1 MFQKGHLPIK
11 KRQLMHLK
19 KCVATEIRVEK
30 KVIFS
35 CLYRL
40 PSETKVE
47 FEEFYTNLNIV

>member
-30 KVIFS
+30 TSYFFVFI
-35 CLYRL
+35 
-40 PSETKVE
+40 
-47 FEEFYTNLNIV
+47 